1 MKQGS
6 GGKPPGNQDSAMHPF
21 PFLLFSTKVIS
32 GKSLQINR
40 HSTDTVFLWLLI
52 YGTILPLV
60 SIHFLTLL
68 KGTGIIFLTI
78 ILSIIYVNGQEAPL

>member
-1 MKQGS
+1 
-6 GGKPPGNQDSAMHPF
+6 MHPF
-21 PFLLFSTKVIS
+21 PFLLFSAKVIS
-32 GKSLQINR
+32 GKSLHINR

-68 KGTGIIFLTI
+68 KGTGIVFLTI
-78 ILSIIYVNGQEAPL
+78 ILSIIYVNGHEAPL